1 MKLPVAR
8 KARFICGDWRV
19 RRIFEWL
26 KRKPNPELARIVER
40 LEQLNQSLSS
50 AAINQATALT
60 QLDEKAEKTLQ
71 GINRIDEHITV
82 SSQAMP
88 EEMRKVILE
97 ALQVW
102 IKLEETKKEL
112 QNAFHQIPDASGKT
126 PGNMS
131 GISPGMSPESGR
143 VPADTRSQHPDELKN
158 IRVEIERLTLRQR
171 QLISILMD
179 RGWLTYEEIAEN
191 LRISV
196 SRARNYVS
204 EIIGRGFPVSKVD
217 SIEGK
222 KIGIPTIIQ
231 DFILEDRHPDTP
243 GKASGIEE

>member
-1 MKLPVAR
+1 M
-8 KARFICGDWRV
+8 IE
-19 RRIFEWL
+19 IFEWL
-26 KRKPNPELARIVER
+26 KRKLNPELVKIGDK

-50 AAINQATALT
+50 VAINQATALT

-71 GINRIDEHITV
+71 GISRIDEHIAV

-88 EEMRKVILE
+88 EEMRKIILE

-102 IKLEETKKEL
+102 IKLEETRKEL
-112 QNAFHQIPDASGKT
+112 QNAIHPDASGKT

-131 GISPGMSPESGR
+131 GTSPESGR
-143 VPADTRSQHPDELKN
+143 VHPDTRYQHPDVQSLRIEL
-158 IRVEIERLTLRQR
+158 ERLTLRQR
-171 QLISILMD
+171 QLISILME
-179 RGWLTYEEIAEN
+179 RGWLTYDEIAQN
-191 LRISV
+191 LGISV

-222 KIGIPTIIQ
+222 KIGIPTTIQ
-231 DFILEDRHPDTP
+231 DFILEDRRPDTP
-243 GKASGIEE
+243 GKTSGIED

>member
-1 MKLPVAR
+1 MKRPRVR
-8 KARFICGDWRV
+8 KARFIYGDWRV
-19 RRIFEWL
+19 IEIFGWL
-26 KRKPNPELARIVER
+26 KRKPNVELMKIGDR
-40 LEQLNQSLSS
+40 LEQLNQSVTHNAGIQ
-50 AAINQATALT
+50 AAALT
-60 QLDEKAEKTLQ
+60 QLDEKAEKTLHD
-71 GINRIDEHITV
+71 INRIDEHITI

-88 EEMRKVILE
+88 EEMRKILLE

-112 QNAFHQIPDASGKT
+112 QNAIHPDASGKT
-126 PGNMS
+126 PGNVS
-131 GISPGMSPESGR
+131 GMSPGTPSASGR
-143 VPADTRSQHPDELKN
+143 VHPDTRSHPDELKN

-171 QLISILMD
+171 QLISILME

-191 LRISV
+191 LGISV

-222 KIGIPTIIQ
+222 KIGIPTTIQ

-243 GKASGIEE
+243 GKTSGIQD

>member
-1 MKLPVAR
+1 M
-8 KARFICGDWRV
+8 
-19 RRIFEWL
+19 
-26 KRKPNPELARIVER
+26 KRKPDPELVKIGDR

-50 AAINQATALT
+50 VAINQATALT

-71 GINRIDEHITV
+71 GISRIDEHITV

-88 EEMRKVILE
+88 EEMRKIILE

-102 IKLEETKKEL
+102 VKLEETRKEL
-112 QNAFHQIPDASGKT
+112 QNAIHQIPDASGKT

-131 GISPGMSPESGR
+131 GTSPESGR
-143 VPADTRSQHPDELKN
+143 VHPDTRYQHPDEIKSLR
-158 IRVEIERLTLRQR
+158 IELERLTLRQR
-171 QLISILMD
+171 QLISILME
-179 RGWLTYEEIAEN
+179 RGWLTYEEIAQH

-217 SIEGK
+217 SVEGK
-222 KIGIPTIIQ
+222 KIGIPTTIQ
-231 DFILEDRHPDTP
+231 DFILEDRRPDTP
-243 GKASGIEE
+243 GKTSGIED

>member
-1 MKLPVAR
+1 V
-8 KARFICGDWRV
+8 IE
-19 RRIFEWL
+19 IFEWL
-26 KRKPNPELARIVER
+26 KRKPNPELVKIENR
-40 LEQLNQSLSS
+40 LDQLNQSLLNSTES
-50 AAINQATALT
+50 QTASLT
-60 QLDEKAEKTLQ
+60 QLNEKAERTLQ
-71 GINRIDEHITV
+71 GIDRIDERVTV

-88 EEMRKVILE
+88 EEMRKIVVE

-102 IKLEETKKEL
+102 FKLEETKKEL

-131 GISPGMSPESGR
+131 GTSPESGR
-143 VPADTRSQHPDELKN
+143 VHPDTRSHPDELKN

-222 KIGIPTIIQ
+222 KIGIPTTIQ
-231 DFILEDRHPDTP
+231 DFILEDRRPDTP
-243 GKASGIEE
+243 GKTSGIRE